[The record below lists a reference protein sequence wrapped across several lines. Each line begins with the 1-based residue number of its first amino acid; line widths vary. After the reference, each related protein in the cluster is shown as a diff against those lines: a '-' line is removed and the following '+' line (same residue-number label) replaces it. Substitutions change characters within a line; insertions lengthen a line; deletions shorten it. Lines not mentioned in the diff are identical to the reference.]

1 MSSLVELVVVKNKV
15 LGDPDKGT
23 LDIIFT
29 RNNET
34 GEISL
39 PQSEDFPTLG
49 IWISKNYSEID
60 HKYKDGELFSL
71 KTYYPL
77 DESENTEGSNT
88 HQRHYHWSKGDYAS
102 PLDGDDFIPIL
113 NSELP
118 EKSSGLLNVDS
129 LPVGIFFIGN
139 NSYIY
144 GPFSATSTESG
155 IIASPHPSMKLNLP
169 TYHILKLNSDDL
181 IENKVLLNSNA
192 GNYFLNTKSFIS
204 SVKDISTEL
213 KNNSEKIDYINDTQL
228 ITYFS
233 KTNFGEKK
241 GLISRKEAESLKK
254 EIFELDKNSKASSN
268 NERIERIKNTLD
280 RYLEN
285 ENFGFNIIH
294 DYLSNETGQIFLERL
309 IDENPELIKGH
320 LSELDKKKEDY
331 EEEIKELE
339 LKKSSAYEELKR
351 ISNKVEGEKV
361 LAQKQ
366 IDEIREKTK
375 EEAKAE
381 RKKVSLELEEDIARK
396 QSEKKEIEQNIE
408 EYVKRLEK
416 IKEYSDVVSERDYT
430 ERRLEELTGAVKA
443 QELKLKNPELPKE
456 VTELKTLLDLLQGR
470 TYERKEA
477 ASIYVPPKMTI
488 NDDCSAEEFVGY
500 MVSNFEDSGRGFSY
514 EEMANLLI
522 CNQQSFLTVLKGLP
536 GSGKTSTAIRLAQSH
551 HLIESENSSSDN
563 FLNIPVSRG
572 WVSGRDFL
580 GFYNSMKGVYQPAK
594 TGMYQFLSQSR
605 EDGSHLSLRLILLD
619 EANLSPIEHYWSDFL
634 GMCDSEG
641 RMRKI
646 DTGMMASDRYL
657 EATENIRFI
666 ATINNDS
673 TTEPLSPRLLDRV
686 PVVSMDYSYSS
697 ITRDVGVSKLN
708 GAVGYMDLEKFF
720 GKKELLNDESVA
732 FSSFFEIM
740 EKKASDLGTPIVVS
754 KRKRIAMQS
763 YYEQAI
769 NFMEPNQAV
778 DFALSQHALPLING
792 YGKPFKERLIRLLE
806 QANANNYIRTTEI
819 LDSIIC
825 DGDIHIGSYSFF

>member
-1 MSSLVELVVVKNKV
+1 MSNLVELIVVKNKE

-29 RNNET
+29 RDNET
-34 GEISL
+34 GEISQ
-39 PQSEDFPTLG
+39 PSSDHFPTLG
-49 IWISKNYSEID
+49 IWISKNYSEIE

-77 DESENTEGSNT
+77 DETENTEGSST
-88 HQRHYHWSKGDYAS
+88 YQRHYHWSKGDYAS
-102 PLDGDDFIPIL
+102 PLDGDEFIPII

-118 EKSSGLLNVDS
+118 KKSSGLLNIDT
-129 LPVGIFFIGN
+129 LPTGIFFIGN
-139 NSYIY
+139 ESYVY

-155 IIASPHPSMKLNLP
+155 IIASPHPSMKLSLP
-169 TYHILKLNSDDL
+169 TYHILKLNPDDL
-181 IENKVLLNSNA
+181 IQNNVLLKSDA
-192 GNYFLNTKSFIS
+192 ENYFLTAKSYIS

-213 KNNSEKIDYINDTQL
+213 KNSSEKIDYINDTQL
-228 ITYFS
+228 ITFFS
-233 KTNFGEKK
+233 KTNFGKKK

-254 EIFELDKNSKASSN
+254 EIIELDKNSKASSN

-285 ENFGFNIIH
+285 EDFGFDIVH
-294 DYLSNETGQIFLERL
+294 DYLSNETGQLFLEDL
-309 IDENPELIKGH
+309 IDKKPELIRGH

-331 EEEIKELE
+331 EEEIKELQLKKTSANEE
-339 LKKSSAYEELKR
+339 LKKIYS
-351 ISNKVEGEKV
+351 KVEGEKL

-366 IDEIREKTK
+366 IDEIREQTK
-375 EEAKAE
+375 EEARAE
-381 RKKVSLELEEDIARK
+381 RKKVSLELEEDISRK
-396 QSEKKEIEQNIE
+396 QSEMKEIEGKIE
-408 EYVKRLEK
+408 EFVKRLDK

-443 QELKLKNPELPKE
+443 QELKLRNPELPKE

-470 TYERKEA
+470 TYERKEV
-477 ASIYVPPKMTI
+477 ASIYLPPKMTNI
-488 NDDCSAEEFVGY
+488 DDYSAEEFIGY
-500 MVSNFEDSGRGFSY
+500 MVGNFEDSGRGFTY

-536 GSGKTSTAIRLAQSH
+536 GSGKTSTAIRLARSH
-551 HLIESENSSSDN
+551 YLIESGGTSSDN

-605 EDGSHLSLRLILLD
+605 EENSDLSLRLILLD

-634 GMCDSEG
+634 GMCDIEG
-641 RMRKI
+641 RSRKI
-646 DTGMMASDRYL
+646 DTGMVASDRYL
-657 EATENIRFI
+657 SAPENIRFI

-686 PVVSMDYSYSS
+686 PVISMDYNYSS
-697 ITRDVGVSKLN
+697 ITRDIGSRKLN
-708 GAVGYMDLEKFF
+708 GAMKYLNLDNFF

-740 EKKASDLGTPIVVS
+740 EKKGADVGTPIIVS
-754 KRKRIAMQS
+754 KRKRLAMQS
-763 YYEQAI
+763 YYERAI
-769 NFMEPNQAV
+769 DFMEPNQAV
-778 DFALSQHALPLING
+778 DFALSQYALPLVNG
-792 YGKPFKERLIRLLE
+792 YGKPFKERLNRLLE
-806 QANANNYIRTTEI
+806 QANTNNYIRTTEI